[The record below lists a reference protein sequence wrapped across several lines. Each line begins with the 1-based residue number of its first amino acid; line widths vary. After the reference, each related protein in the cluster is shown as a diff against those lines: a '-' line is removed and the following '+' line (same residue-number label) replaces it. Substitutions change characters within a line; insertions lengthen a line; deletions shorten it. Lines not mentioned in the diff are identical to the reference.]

1 MGSAPNERQE
11 WVLRELKKGAAIRR
25 SMVVEHF
32 GVADKTAKR
41 DLSDLKTLGL
51 VEYVREGRG
60 GHYRL
65 TKQ

>member
-1 MGSAPNERQE
+1 LSEI
-11 WVLRELKKGAAIRR
+11 KKGAAIRR
-25 SMVVEHF
+25 SMVMEHF

-41 DLSDLKTLGL
+41 DLSGLKTRGL

-60 GHYRL
+60 GHYRP